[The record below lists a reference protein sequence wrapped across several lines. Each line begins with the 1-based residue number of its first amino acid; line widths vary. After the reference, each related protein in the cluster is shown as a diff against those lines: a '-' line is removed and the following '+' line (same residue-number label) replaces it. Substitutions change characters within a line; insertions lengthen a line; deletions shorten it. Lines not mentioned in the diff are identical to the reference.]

1 MIFLRNLSVSKKLGS
16 IIGLF
21 LALILALSYLDLQNF
36 HKQLIVSKNT
46 QSKEIIASA
55 KSIALS
61 YYRQQQKGD
70 LSKEAA
76 QGAALNAIT
85 ALRYDGS
92 NYIFISD
99 LNAHMI
105 AHPIKPSL
113 NGKDLSA
120 TKDINGVAI
129 FKQFATV
136 ARTEG
141 SGIVSYRWLNPNT
154 GQQGQKNSYVDL
166 LKPWGWILGTGVYVT
181 DIDELYNRQLLNT
194 LILLLLVLPV
204 IVMLTVVISK
214 GITRPLAEISKI
226 IDNMASGDFSHKS
239 MHSSADEIGALSR
252 SLNQTID
259 ALRTLILNVDDSC
272 NLIKDSTDS
281 AAVTTAQT
289 FIGVQRQNE
298 ETQALAQ
305 AMLEMSASAQAVTRS
320 AEYTVGCSFE
330 ADIAAQQ
337 GKKIVDSTIAHIHSV
352 SSEMELIIDT
362 IGQLEKD
369 TREIETILDTISNI
383 SNQTNL
389 LALNAAIEAARAGE
403 EGRGFAVV
411 AGEVR
416 QLAMRTQNSTGQ
428 IQELNERLQN
438 TFNKARGMVE
448 KGNQLTKNS
457 ADSAAT
463 AGELIARIVVHVQ
476 KILDMNNEVAQSV
489 QQQSHV
495 ASAINENI
503 SNITHIAKETSS
515 GANETTRSSE
525 NLAIMANNLQSSL
538 KQFKI
543 RH

>member
-1 MIFLRNLSVSKKLGS
+1 MKFIRNLSVSKKLAS

-21 LALILALSYLDLQNF
+21 LTLILALSYLDLQNF
-36 HKQLIVSKNT
+36 HKQLVASKNA
-46 QSKEIIASA
+46 QSKEIVASA

-61 YYRQQQKGD
+61 YYRQQQKGE
-70 LSKEAA
+70 LSKSAA
-76 QGAALNAIT
+76 QAAALKAIST
-85 ALRYDGS
+85 IRYDGS

-105 AHPIKPSL
+105 AHPLKPSL

-129 FKQFATV
+129 FRQFARV

-154 GQQGQKNSYVDL
+154 QQQGQKNSYVDL

-181 DIDELYNRQLLNT
+181 DIDQLFHQQLINT

-204 IVMLTVVISK
+204 IVLFTVVISK
-214 GITRPLAEISKI
+214 GITNPLAEISKI

-259 ALRTLILNVDDSC
+259 ALRTLILKVDDSC
-272 NLIKDSTDS
+272 SLIKESTDS
-281 AAVTTAQT
+281 AAVTTSQT
-289 FIGVQRQNE
+289 FLGVQRQNQQTE
-298 ETQALAQ
+298 ALAQ
-305 AMLEMSASAQAVTRS
+305 AMLQMSDSAQAVMRS
-320 AEYTVGCSFE
+320 AENTVSYSTQAE
-330 ADIAAQQ
+330 IAAQQ
-337 GKKIVDSTIAHIHSV
+337 GKKIVDSTIVHISNV
-352 SSEMELIIDT
+352 SNEMQGIIGT

-369 TREIETILDTISNI
+369 TGEIESILDTISNI

-416 QLAMRTQNSTGQ
+416 ELAMRTQNSTGK
-428 IQELNERLQN
+428 IQELNERLQQ
-438 TFNKARGMVE
+438 TFKKAKQMIE
-448 KGNQLTKNS
+448 KGDQLTKNS
-457 ADSAAT
+457 ADSAAN
-463 AGELIARIVVHVQ
+463 AGEQISNIVAQIQ
-476 KILDMNNEVAQSV
+476 KILAMNNEVAHSANKQS
-489 QQQSHV
+489 QV
-495 ASAINENI
+495 ASTINDNI
-503 SNITHIAKETSS
+503 FNITQIASETST
-515 GANETTRSSE
+515 GADETSKSSKD
-525 NLAIMANNLQSSL
+525 LAIMANNLQSSL

-543 RH
+543 S